1 MKFSI
6 YKVGREIMVLAILG
20 FVFTTGNAKTE
31 YTKTFSKSY
40 SMASDGKVNIE
51 NRHGHVNVITWDR
64 DEVHIVVTVR
74 VDAKNSDDAENVFDR
89 INIDFSGDNRYV
101 SAHTSID
108 DKKST
113 WWFIK
118 SWWDDDDVEID
129 YEVSMPTSARL
140 ELSHKYG
147 NADLENF
154 SSNVTVNLKYGD
166 LKIDEVGGELLLD
179 CSYGNATIAKANI
192 TTADVSYF
200 KLRINDAN
208 VVNIDSK
215 YSQVYIESANQ
226 IVSHS
231 GYDGYHLG
239 DIGKMTNEGKYD
251 NIQIDKIDELEIT
264 TKYTKVN
271 LEYLLHRFWGEMSYG
286 GLEVDRLDPDFH
298 RIEVAS
304 RYTGLEID
312 TDDVPAFQL
321 DLDGK
326 YLSYKEPANFSATR
340 DQRESNQI
348 YIVGYRGRKDTG
360 GTIKVRG
367 EYGGLKMR

>member
-1 MKFSI
+1 MKCSI
-6 YKVGREIMVLAILG
+6 YKIGRVFFVLLILG
-20 FVFTTGNAKTE
+20 IAFKTTEAKTE
-31 YTKTFSKSY
+31 YTKTFSKTY
-40 SMASDGKVNIE
+40 AMASDGKVNIE

-64 DEVHIVVTVR
+64 NEVHIVVTVR
-74 VDAKNSDDAENVFDR
+74 VDARNEGDADDVFDR
-89 INIDFSGDNRYV
+89 IKIDFSGDNRYV
-101 SAHTSID
+101 SARTSID

-129 YEVSMPTSARL
+129 YEVSMPTTAKL

-154 SSNVTVNLKYGD
+154 AGNVTVNLKYGD
-166 LKIDEVGGELLLD
+166 LKIDEVGGDLQLD
-179 CSYGNATIAKANI
+179 CSYGNATIAKANHTI
-192 TTADVSYF
+192 ADVSYF

-208 VVNIDSK
+208 EVNIESK
-215 YSQVYIESANQ
+215 YSQIYIESANQ
-226 IVSHS
+226 IISQS

-251 NIQIDKIDELEIT
+251 NIQVDKIDELEII
-264 TKYTKVN
+264 TKYTKVS
-271 LEYLLHRFWGEMSYG
+271 LEYLLHEFRGEMSYG
-286 GLEVDRLDPDFH
+286 GLEIDRLDPQFA
-298 RIEVAS
+298 RIEVES

-321 DLDGK
+321 DLEGK
-326 YLSYKEPANFSATR
+326 YLSYKEPSNLSVSK
-340 DQRESNQI
+340 DQRESNEI
-348 YIVGYRGRKDTG
+348 YIVGHRGAKNEG
-360 GTIKVRG
+360 GIIKVRG